1 MPVEEEETVV
11 LDGISLTNA
20 DFQMALDKLQAA
32 HSDAIGAPKVRPM
45 VHIRDKIITRRL

>member
-20 DFQMALDKLQAA
+20 DIQMALDKLQAA

-45 VHIRDKIITRRL
+45 VHIGDKIITTRL